1 MKASKLLTVLLMSV
15 IGVAYA
21 ADNSIY
27 IDQVGDNATV
37 TILQDGAGNRVRA
50 IQGVGTGNTTPA
62 VIKGDGI
69 SVDVQQIG
77 SGNVLN
83 LGINTAIANG
93 ASATSVYYKV
103 TGNNAT
109 GTINLNNAGVSNG
122 NSSTTLSIDQT
133 GNGAIADIDILG
145 ANNSLTVIQA
155 GGANNKITAA
165 INAANTTSTVNQ
177 TLGGGNETTFNLTGD
192 KGTVD
197 VVTVGATNIIGV
209 TQSGGGT
216 NGHYAKVDLNGSGN
230 NVTISQTSVAVD
242 SITNIRSVG
251 SGNTFSVIQRN

>member
-1 MKASKLLTVLLMSV
+1 
-15 IGVAYA
+15 
-21 ADNSIY
+21 
-27 IDQVGDNATV
+27 
-37 TILQDGAGNRVRA
+37 
-50 IQGVGTGNTTPA
+50 
-62 VIKGDGI
+62 
-69 SVDVQQIG
+69 
-77 SGNVLN
+77 
-83 LGINTAIANG
+83 
-93 ASATSVYYKV
+93 
-103 TGNNAT
+103 
-109 GTINLNNAGVSNG
+109 
-122 NSSTTLSIDQT
+122 
-133 GNGAIADIDILG
+133 
-145 ANNSLTVIQA
+145 LTVIQA

-209 TQSGGGT
+209 TQSGGST

-242 SITNIRSVG
+242 SITNIKSAG